1 MVVNEQDDGS
11 GGAGR
16 VGCARRRSHHQTS
29 SPRERHL
36 RQEEAAGREPATP
49 ASQRRAFQKRGT
61 RQGKDPEVGRAARS
75 TRGRHGT
82 GMRQKEKGLERAI
95 DEAGTSARPLAGH
108 PGTRALM
115 LNATGCH
122 WGL

>member
-1 MVVNEQDDGS
+1 MGS
-11 GGAGR
+11 
-16 VGCARRRSHHQTS
+16 S
-29 SPRERHL
+29 E
-36 RQEEAAGREPATP
+36 
-49 ASQRRAFQKRGT
+49 
-61 RQGKDPEVGRAARS
+61 

-82 GMRQKEKGLERAI
+82 GMHQKEKGLERAI
-95 DEAGTSARPLAGH
+95 DEAGISARHLAGH